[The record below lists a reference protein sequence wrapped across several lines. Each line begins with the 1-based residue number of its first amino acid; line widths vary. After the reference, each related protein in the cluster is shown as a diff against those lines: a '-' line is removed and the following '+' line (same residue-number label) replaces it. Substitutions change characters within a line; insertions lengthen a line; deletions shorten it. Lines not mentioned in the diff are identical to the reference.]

1 MGNTQTTGKLFLE
14 FFSLGL
20 GELLMLQRHE
30 GKALL
35 GYLVMEKGKL
45 LFRDQGILKDVPE
58 MAVAPCWDIGTV
70 GAICRLEGVPWKSL
84 SFLGPDH
91 CRIPVDLSAT
101 RHDLLGR
108 VTGPMGE
115 DLLTFRGSAYRAF
128 QAMLGAHILPVVVPQ
143 PLVTDAG
150 VIGLAVGD
158 LRFASIPLEAVM
170 TAHELV
176 EESVERHL
184 TLSVE
189 DLSVDEEE
197 FEKLFGNF
205 IHSDRA

>member
-1 MGNTQTTGKLFLE
+1 MGITHTVGKLFRDLY
-14 FFSLGL
+14 SLGL
-20 GELLMLQRHE
+20 GELLMLQCHQ

-35 GYLVMEKGKL
+35 GYLTMEKGEL
-45 LFRDQGILKDVPE
+45 LFRDRGVLKDVPE
-58 MAVAPCWDIGTV
+58 MAVAPCRDIGTV
-70 GAICRLEGVPWKSL
+70 GAVCRLQEVPWKSL

-115 DLLTFRGSAYRAF
+115 DLLTFRGSVYRAY
-128 QAMLGAHILPVVVPQ
+128 QAMLGAHILPVVLAQ
-143 PLVTDAG
+143 PLMTDAG

-158 LRFASIPLEAVM
+158 LRFASIALEAVM
-170 TAHELV
+170 RAHELV
-176 EESVERHL
+176 EESIEHQL

-189 DLSVDEEE
+189 DLSVDAEE
-197 FEKLFGNF
+197 FEQLFGNYL
-205 IHSDRA
+205 HPQA